1 MPIPDSGRTLRSGEL
16 ARLTGVSRDTLRLYE
31 RRGLLPAPGRS
42 ESGYRRYGTSA
53 AHRVRL
59 IRAALSIGFT
69 IDELGE
75 IFAARDRGLAPCRRV
90 HALAI
95 QKASSLEARVTE
107 MQSLLGA
114 LRLAIRDWDQELTR
128 TGPHERAG
136 LLEKFL
142 ALHPE
147 STASVSPMMSPGLK
161 DRLQRRRGHTQ

>member
-107 MQSLLGA
+107 MQNLLGA

>member
-1 MPIPDSGRTLRSGEL
+1 MPFPDSGRTLRSGEL

>member
-69 IDELGE
+69 IDELGS
-75 IFAARDRGLAPCRRV
+75 A
-90 HALAI
+90 
-95 QKASSLEARVTE
+95 
-107 MQSLLGA
+107 
-114 LRLAIRDWDQELTR
+114 
-128 TGPHERAG
+128 
-136 LLEKFL
+136 
-142 ALHPE
+142 
-147 STASVSPMMSPGLK
+147 
-161 DRLQRRRGHTQ
+161 

>member
-142 ALHPE
+142 VLHPE
-147 STASVSPMMSPGLK
+147 STESVSPMMSPGLK

>member
-1 MPIPDSGRTLRSGEL
+1 MPIRDTGPTLRSGEL

-42 ESGYRRYGTSA
+42 QSGYRRYGAAA

-75 IFAARDRGLAPCRRV
+75 IFAARDGGRAPCRRV

-95 QKASSLEARVTE
+95 QKASSLEARIAE
-107 MQSLLGA
+107 MQGILGA
-114 LRLAIRDWDQELTR
+114 LNLAIRDWDHTLTR

-136 LLEKFL
+136 LLERFL

-147 STASVSPMMSPGLK
+147 STASISPMMSPGLK

>member
-75 IFAARDRGLAPCRRV
+75 IFAARDRGVAPCRRV

>member
-90 HALAI
+90 HAFAI

>member
-90 HALAI
+90 HALAV

>member
-1 MPIPDSGRTLRSGEL
+1 MHPPSPGPTLRSGEL

-31 RRGLLPAPGRS
+31 KRRLLPVQSRS
-42 ESGYRRYGTSA
+42 RSGYRLYGPA
-53 AHRVRL
+53 ALHRVRL

-69 IDELGE
+69 IRELSE
-75 IFAARDRGLAPCRRV
+75 ILAARDSGVAPCRQV

-95 QKASSLEARVTE
+95 RKADSLEARIAE
-107 MQSLLGA
+107 MQKLLHSL
-114 LRLAIRDWDQELTR
+114 RHAIRDWDQELRR

-147 STASVSPMMSPGLK
+147 STTTFSPLMSPGLK
-161 DRLQRRRGHTQ
+161 EKLQRKRGRNP

>member
-1 MPIPDSGRTLRSGEL
+1 MPIRDSGPTLRSGEL

-31 RRGLLPAPGRS
+31 RRGLLPAPARS
-42 ESGYRRYGTSA
+42 QGGYRRYGASA

-75 IFAARDRGLAPCRRV
+75 IFAARDSGLAPCRQV
-90 HALAI
+90 HALAL
-95 QKASSLEARVTE
+95 QKASSLEARISE

-114 LRLAIRDWDQELTR
+114 LKLAIRDWDRELSR

-136 LLEKFL
+136 LLERFL

-147 STASVSPMMSPGLK
+147 STASVSPLMSPGLK
-161 DRLQRRRGHTQ
+161 DRLQRARGHTQ

>member
-95 QKASSLEARVTE
+95 QKAISLEARVTE

>member
-114 LRLAIRDWDQELTR
+114 LKLAIRDWDRELSR

-147 STASVSPMMSPGLK
+147 STSSVSPMMSPGLK
-161 DRLQRRRGHTQ
+161 DRLQRRRGHAQ

>member
-1 MPIPDSGRTLRSGEL
+1 MHTRSPGPTLRSGEL

-31 RRGLLPAPGRS
+31 RRRLLPVQSRS
-42 ESGYRRYGTSA
+42 ASGYRLYGPAA

-69 IDELGE
+69 IEELGE
-75 IFAARDRGLAPCRRV
+75 IFAARDSGVAPCRQV

-95 QKASSLEARVTE
+95 QKANSLEARIAE
-107 MQSLLGA
+107 MQRLLHSLK
-114 LRLAIRDWDQELTR
+114 LAIQEWDRELRR

-147 STASVSPMMSPGLK
+147 STTTFSPLMSPGLK
-161 DRLQRRRGHTQ
+161 DKLERKRGQRP